1 MNYSTIANLDQT
13 GLVRTICTQKSTD
26 KLDGIWK
33 YGEEGALQ
41 NYEELAKLFDL
52 SLSDIVH
59 VIQTHTAAVRIVTKE
74 DGGEEILRPESVSGF
89 DGMITNEKH
98 LLLCTLQADCVPV
111 FLLDPTQQVIGMI
124 HSGWKGTANQ
134 ISVNAVRLMQKEFGC
149 RPSDILAS
157 MGPCICGDCYEVGEE
172 LLEQFAVY
180 YSEEER
186 SRFFRKGE
194 KEGKYLLDLP
204 EAIRIALQREGLK
217 EENITKPFSC
227 TLHDDLFASYRK
239 DKDPVARMLTGIML
253 V

>member
-41 NYEELAKLFDL
+41 NYEELAKLFGI

-59 VIQTHTAAVRIVTKE
+59 VKQTHTAAVRIVTKE
-74 DGGEEILRPESVSGF
+74 DGGEEILHPESVSGF

-172 LLEQFAVY
+172 LLDPFAVY

-186 SRFFRKGE
+186 SCFFRKGE

-204 EAIRIALQREGLK
+204 EAIRIALQREGLM

-239 DKDPVARMLTGIML
+239 DKNPVARMLTGIML